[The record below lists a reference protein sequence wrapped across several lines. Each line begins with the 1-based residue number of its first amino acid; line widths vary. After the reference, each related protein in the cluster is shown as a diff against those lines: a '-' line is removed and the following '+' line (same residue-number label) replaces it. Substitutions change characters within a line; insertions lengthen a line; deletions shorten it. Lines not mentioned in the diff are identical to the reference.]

1 MNGGGVK
8 IVVVVEKTKIKKKD
22 AGMAHNF
29 KKKHERGWHQDGHRR
44 RRRGPMQLHFRS
56 IFLD

>member
-22 AGMAHNF
+22 AGNGTHF
-29 KKKHERGWHQDGHRR
+29 LKKT
-44 RRRGPMQLHFRS
+44 
-56 IFLD
+56 